1 MARVVGTVEHERHQ
15 RLHAVE
21 RGDFRAGAISVC
33 PYADAYVQPLVT
45 VDDVVTT
52 ATFDEVAAAATEDDV
67 AAVEERSSGCQQ
79 IRQTVDQA
87 DVGQHTA
94 GCTRSR

>member
-1 MARVVGTVEHERHQ
+1 MARVVGTVQH
-15 RLHAVE
+15 RLDHRPHAVE

-45 VDDVVTT
+45 VDDVVTA

-67 AAVEERSSGCQQ
+67 AAVVERRADRQQ
-79 IRQTVDQA
+79 TRQTVDQA

-94 GCTRSR
+94 GCTQSG

>member
-1 MARVVGTVEHERHQ
+1 MARVVSTVQH
-15 RLHAVE
+15 RLDHRFHAVE

-52 ATFDEVAAAATEDDV
+52 ATFNEIAAAATEDDV
-67 AAVEERSSGCQQ
+67 ATVEERSSSWQQ
-79 IRQTVDQA
+79 TRQAVDQA

-94 GCTRSR
+94 GCTRGG